1 MAKKENEQ
9 EQAGKGSEKPS
20 IARLD
25 PVIVARSLEQA
36 VTSTRLPLDNIT
48 EKDLQTANQLV
59 ATVAKD
65 IEDLVK
71 PVYLEGWQRFSVSAS
86 TLEADFSRIITSILE
101 VLESYLVEIRKY
113 IQARLQE
120 ALEARNVE
128 KLRQYG
134 YMLTILQRAIVIAIY
149 NILQSVVGKIKI
161 NLPITYGSQEYNHSV
176 LGVAHID

>member
-9 EQAGKGSEKPS
+9 EQQAGKGSEKPS

-25 PVIVARSLEQA
+25 PLIVARSLEQA

-101 VLESYLVEIRKY
+101 VLESYLV
-113 IQARLQE
+113 
-120 ALEARNVE
+120 
-128 KLRQYG
+128 
-134 YMLTILQRAIVIAIY
+134 
-149 NILQSVVGKIKI
+149 
-161 NLPITYGSQEYNHSV
+161 
-176 LGVAHID
+176 